1 MIIETIQ
8 FLLIHGG
15 IAAGSVGLLI
25 CLVFCIALAIRRIK
39 ESPCAS
45 DQEIKYIEYGPEKG
59 RYYKV
64 AYDPSKHCYYL
75 MTLEIKDSETE
86 GREYKDTYFQSREII
101 PFWRYKML
109 GGADKKNREK
119 PVK

>member
-1 MIIETIQ
+1 MTFEAVQGLYTIINFGLAIV
-8 FLLIHGG
+8 LLITT
-15 IAAGSVGLLI
+15 I
-25 CLVFCIALAIRRIK
+25 IK
-39 ESPCAS
+39 AKPIPNVK

-64 AYDPSKHCYYL
+64 AYDSANHCYYL
-75 MTLEIKDSETE
+75 MTLEIKDSKTE
-86 GREYKDTYFQSREII
+86 GREYKDTYFQPQQII

-119 PVK
+119 PAK